1 MLERFQSNL
10 RSIRQERGLTIEQL
24 SEETGVATRTII
36 SLEQE
41 SGSNPQIATVMR
53 LMKYLEIKF
62 EDLYPA

>member
-10 RSIRQERGLTIEQL
+10 RSIRQEKGLTIEQL

-53 LMKYLEIKF
+53 HMKYLEIKF

>member
-10 RSIRQERGLTIEQL
+10 RSIRQEKGLTIEQL

>member
-1 MLERFQSNL
+1 MVASDGYVY
-10 RSIRQERGLTIEQL
+10 IRQEKGLTIEQL

>member
-1 MLERFQSNL
+1 MERFQSNL
-10 RSIRQERGLTIEQL
+10 RSIRQEKGLTIEQL

-36 SLEQE
+36 SLEQK

>member
-1 MLERFQSNL
+1 MLEKFQSNL
-10 RSIRQERGLTIEQL
+10 RSIRQEKGLTIEQL

>member
-1 MLERFQSNL
+1 MERFQSNL
-10 RSIRQERGLTIEQL
+10 RNIRQERGLTIEQL

>member
-53 LMKYLEIKF
+53 LMKYLDIKF

>member
-10 RSIRQERGLTIEQL
+10 RSIRQEKGLTIEQL
-24 SEETGVATRTII
+24 SDETGVATRTII